1 MTLSKSKPKSVKR
14 KMPLLKDVGQRI
26 VNVHNIGADSFLDRS
41 HLSSSF
47 SAINGM
53 MSRRKSVTMVSS
65 SGVKQELSHNIFA
78 DSGHEPLSENA
89 TRTLTLEQ
97 GRTSG
102 SESEEVD
109 IDIENDDGD
118 ENAILQSRSA
128 SPSSVYNKLLQ
139 QANVD
144 ADSAPHTL
152 QDQDVLEEEEGEPR
166 DLHMVV
172 NDPEDTSNG
181 AVESD
186 DCGTQN
192 SDTALSS
199 SGSSHRVESLTS
211 GAWEEDGELGE
222 DKLLEPPEVKH
233 ISKLLF
239 SFGKRRQTE
248 LIFFS

>member
-1 MTLSKSKPKSVKR
+1 
-14 KMPLLKDVGQRI
+14 MPLLKDVGQRI

-53 MSRRKSVTMVSS
+53 LSRRKSVTTVSS

-89 TRTLTLEQ
+89 TRTLTSEQ

-139 QANVD
+139 QANVA
-144 ADSAPHTL
+144 ADSVPHTL
-152 QDQDVLEEEEGEPR
+152 QDHDAVLEEEEGEPR

-172 NDPEDTSNG
+172 NDPEDASNG

-239 SFGKRRQTE
+239 SF
-248 LIFFS
+248 FFLKVANWVEWFPNVRWRILL